1 MNQYNTDANPEAIL
15 IGTPLDGSS
24 NPEDTKLG
32 DELGDIIGIVTY
44 GFGFYRVLPLVGLE
58 ISSSAEPSVP
68 PPSDITGSNDCSGL
82 SVGVYN
88 VENLTPDSANLEGI
102 ADHIVNYM
110 NAPALIFPSGS
121 SRLEWSGQ

>member
-1 MNQYNTDANPEAIL
+1 M

-24 NPEDTKLG
+24 NPEDIKLG
-32 DELGDIIGIVTY
+32 DELGDVTGIVTY
-44 GFGFYRVLPLVGLE
+44 GFGFYRVLPLEGLE
-58 ISSSAEPSVP
+58 ISSLAEPSLP
-68 PPSDITGSNDCSGL
+68 PPSNITGSADCSGL

-110 NAPALIFPSGS
+110 NTPALIFLQEIQDSNGPINDAG
-121 SRLEWSGQ
+121 RVVFEYLF